1 MFYFI
6 FSILRFVT
14 HFTLKG
20 IVKNWLGHQG
30 SVTEMV
36 NKLCLGLV
44 DFGSHYCDIVENLN
58 KHYDNRLNRSV
69 GTLRR
74 VYFKDLWTGT
84 ATIAAVVLL
93 VLTLI
98 QTVASILQVM
108 MQNDNK
114 SPPPPAPS
122 RGL

>member
-1 MFYFI
+1 
-6 FSILRFVT
+6 
-14 HFTLKG
+14 
-20 IVKNWLGHQG
+20 
-30 SVTEMV
+30 MV

-44 DFGSHYCDIVENLN
+44 DFGSHYSDIVENLN